1 MADDAHHR
9 IPGVAAVKTALA
21 LGPGHRIV
29 TVLCDSGT
37 KHLSKF
43 WAKAGNVGVRKTQSS
58 RMYLMPEKWSY
69 NALQSANSI
78 LRSM

>member
-9 IPGVAAVKTALA
+9 ILGVAAVKTALA

-43 WAKAGNVGVRKTQSS
+43 WAKAGNVGGQEDTELKDV
-58 RMYLMPEKWSY
+58 L
-69 NALQSANSI
+69 NAGEVEL
-78 LRSM
+78 